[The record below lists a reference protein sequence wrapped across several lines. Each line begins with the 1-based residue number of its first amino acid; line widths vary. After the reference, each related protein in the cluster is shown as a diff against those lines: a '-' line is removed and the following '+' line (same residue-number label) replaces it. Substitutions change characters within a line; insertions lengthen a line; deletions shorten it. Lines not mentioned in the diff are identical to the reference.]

1 MVEFDEES
9 YTYLIQLLNE
19 KYYRTEGV
27 SELKL
32 INHIYKQLKFKSES
46 WLSAI
51 PSKYILFLRQF
62 CRSFHKLKINN
73 HRKDFNNFNLFCLD
87 I

>member
-1 MVEFDEES
+1 MDYWIEKINEVKEEWFVIIMVEIDEES

-19 KYYRTEGV
+19 KYYRTEDM

-51 PSKYILFLRQF
+51 PSK
-62 CRSFHKLKINN
+62 
-73 HRKDFNNFNLFCLD
+73 
-87 I
+87 

>member
-1 MVEFDEES
+1 MILESFYIDYWIEKINEGEWFIIVMVEFDEES

-19 KYYRTEGV
+19 KYYRTEDV

-51 PSKYILFLRQF
+51 PSK
-62 CRSFHKLKINN
+62 
-73 HRKDFNNFNLFCLD
+73 
-87 I
+87 

>member
-1 MVEFDEES
+1 MILESFYIDYWIEKINEGEWFIIVMVEFDEES

-19 KYYRTEGV
+19 KYYRTEDV

-46 WLSAI
+46 LLSAI
-51 PSKYILFLRQF
+51 PSK
-62 CRSFHKLKINN
+62 
-73 HRKDFNNFNLFCLD
+73 
-87 I
+87 

>member
-19 KYYRTEGV
+19 KYYRTEDV

-32 INHIYKQLKFKSES
+32 INHVYKQLKFKSES

-51 PSKYILFLRQF
+51 PSK
-62 CRSFHKLKINN
+62 
-73 HRKDFNNFNLFCLD
+73 
-87 I
+87 

>member
-19 KYYRTEGV
+19 KYYRTEDV

-51 PSKYILFLRQF
+51 TSK
-62 CRSFHKLKINN
+62 
-73 HRKDFNNFNLFCLD
+73 
-87 I
+87 